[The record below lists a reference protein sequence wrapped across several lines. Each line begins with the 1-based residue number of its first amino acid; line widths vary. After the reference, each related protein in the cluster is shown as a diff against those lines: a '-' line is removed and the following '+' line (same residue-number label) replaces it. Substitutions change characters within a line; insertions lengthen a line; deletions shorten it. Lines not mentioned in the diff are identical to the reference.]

1 MRPTLKV
8 NTMNLKAPKAVL
20 LGTSAL
26 VCLALSAPVMAD
38 DFVITGSDNSTNGTG
53 TTNGGTAAAIA
64 DTAINGSDTVSLGIA
79 LTTTGTNV
87 GIKTNNNGTEAQSN
101 TVTVTKTGS
110 ITTGTGNNA
119 YGIFNDG
126 AYNTTI
132 VSGSIATGTGNSA
145 HGIRNDGNNNTTT
158 VSGSIATKGWNS
170 DGIYNDGNNN
180 TTTISGSITLE
191 GIYAYGIYNRG
202 DSNTTTVAGSIKTGT
217 GNDAYGIRNDGNNN
231 TTTISGS
238 IKTGGNYAD
247 GIWNEGS
254 TNTTTVSGSI
264 TTGGNNAYGIFNRG
278 STNTTTVSGSIATGG
293 RSADGIFND
302 GNNNTTTIS
311 GSITTKGIYADGIR
325 NDGNNNTTTISG
337 TVKATGAK
345 SAALYNYSGSG
356 NSFTLNEGA
365 TIIGDILAEDAT
377 GTVYDATNSKL
388 IFNLGASTSYAYSVS
403 GKGEGTGGGQWD
415 FSDLDGRSQ
424 VVTTTGTGCD
434 TTMSAGND
442 TCNLVTAVGAANAE
456 VQNELQYI
464 TSTSLINSLRLD
476 TPVNTS
482 QEETTATD
490 VWFDAYGV
498 STERDASTWDTTG
511 VVFNA
516 DTRGLTIGKPLVL
529 GDSFGLDLVFNTSQ
543 TDLDVGATKHQNIA
557 AQSFNFGVV
566 MTDLASSSNWDVD
579 AFGFI
584 GRNSYEGK
592 RKVMNNQVST
602 GSETVTSSYS
612 GTKALVG
619 FDVDYTTPINEAVSF
634 KGGINANLSNEKIG
648 AYSES
653 KYSTW
658 NARTVSQAASGIS
671 AGLTHKRDL
680 LSTFVTLGAEY
691 SSLLSGEK
699 ASYTN
704 NGTAT
709 SYTDHDASDDMISSV
724 AVGFKY
730 AGTNGVSFE
739 GAIKGS
745 SSNKGLTSTSA
756 NLGLNW
762 AF

>member
-1 MRPTLKV
+1 MRLTLKV
-8 NTMNLKAPKAVL
+8 NTMNLKRSKSVL
-20 LGTSAL
+20 LGTSASI
-26 VCLALSAPVMAD
+26 CLALAAPVMAD
-38 DFVITGSDNSTNGTG
+38 DFTIASGSA
-53 TTNGGTAAAIA
+53 TNGGNTIDGA
-64 DTAINGSDTVSLGIA
+64 DTVTVTGA
-79 LTTTGTNV
+79 LTTTGANK
-87 GIKTNNNGTEAQSN
+87 GIVTTGGTN
-101 TVTVTKTGS
+101 TV
-110 ITTGTGNNA
+110 
-119 YGIFNDG
+119 
-126 AYNTTI
+126 I
-132 VSGSIATGTGNSA
+132 VSQTGSIATGTGQFA
-145 HGIRNDGNNNTTT
+145 YGIDTDGDGNTIN
-158 VSGSIATKGWNS
+158 VSGSIKSAGD
-170 DGIYNDGNNN
+170 DG
-180 TTTISGSITLE
+180 
-191 GIYAYGIYNRG
+191 YGITNRA
-202 DSNTTTVAGSIKTGT
+202 DS
-217 GNDAYGIRNDGNNN
+217 
-231 TTTISGS
+231 
-238 IKTGGNYAD
+238 
-247 GIWNEGS
+247 
-254 TNTTTVSGSI
+254 NTTTVSGSI
-264 TTGGNNAYGIFNRG
+264 TTGGVDSTGIWNRADNNTTTLTSTGVITVNGEKTDGIFITGDKNITIVHGSIFVNGNGVSTSGDKSSGIFNEGDDNKTILSG
-278 STNTTTVSGSIATGG
+278 SITTTGDYLGGIYNYGDSGDHTVSGSITTDGTEAYGIVNSGDCGLACNTNTNMTG
-293 RSADGIFND
+293 
-302 GNNNTTTIS
+302 
-311 GSITTKGIYADGIR
+311 
-325 NDGNNNTTTISG
+325 ISG
-337 TVKATGAK
+337 TVKSTGTR
-345 SAALYNYSGSG
+345 SAALYNKSGSG

-365 TIIGDILAEDAT
+365 TIIGDILARDSTNNA
-377 GTVYDATNSKL
+377 YDATNSKL

-403 GKGEGTGGGQWD
+403 GKGEGTGAGQWD
-415 FSDLDGRSQ
+415 FSDLDRSNQ
-424 VVTTTGTGCD
+424 VVTTSGTGCD
-434 TTMSAGND
+434 TTITDTGND

-529 GDSFGLDLVFNTSQ
+529 GESFGLDLVFNTSQ

-671 AGLTHKRDL
+671 VGLTHKRDL

-739 GAIKGS
+739 GSIKGS

-756 NLGLNW
+756 NFGLNW

>member
-1 MRPTLKV
+1 MSHAVSTNPKHCKV
-8 NTMNLKAPKAVL
+8 FL

-26 VCLALSAPVMAD
+26 VCLALAAPVMAD

-79 LTTTGTNV
+79 LTTTGTNNV
-87 GIKTNNNGTEAQSN
+87 GIKTSNVDNVSDGNAITVTEA
-101 TVTVTKTGS
+101 GS
-110 ITTGTGNNA
+110 ISTTGTRG
-119 YGIFNDG
+119 YGIYNIGDD
-126 AYNTTI
+126 NTTTM
-132 VSGSIATGTGNSA
+132 SGSISTTGAAGF
-145 HGIRNDGNNNTTT
+145 GIRNYGASNTTT
-158 VSGSIATKGWNS
+158 VSGSITTS
-170 DGIYNDGNNN
+170 GN
-180 TTTISGSITLE
+180 SGSGITN
-191 GIYAYGIYNRG
+191 IG
-202 DSNTTTVAGSIKTGT
+202 DTNTTTVSGSIETTGEY
-217 GNDAYGIRNDGNNN
+217 ASGIFNDGN
-231 TTTISGS
+231 
-238 IKTGGNYAD
+238 
-247 GIWNEGS
+247 

-264 TTGGNNAYGIFNRG
+264 TTANTYAFGIHNKGDNNE
-278 STNTTTVSGSIATGG
+278 TTVSGSIKTTGS
-293 RSADGIFND
+293 SADGIVNV
-302 GNNNTTTIS
+302 GNTNKYTVS
-311 GSITTKGIYADGIR
+311 GSITITGDDAYGIYNSGAS
-325 NDGNNNTTTISG
+325 NTTSISG

-345 SAALYNYSGSG
+345 SAALYNNLGDG

-365 TIIGDILAEDAT
+365 TIIGDILARDSTTAA
-377 GTVYDATNSKL
+377 YDATNSKL

-403 GKGEGTGGGQWD
+403 GKGAGTGAGQWT

-424 VVTTTGTGCD
+424 VVSTLTGTIASVCD
-434 TTMSAGND
+434 TTITDAGND

-482 QEETTATD
+482 QEDTTATD

-511 VVFNA
+511 VLFNA

-619 FDVDYTTPINEAVSF
+619 FDVDYTTPINETVSF

-658 NARTVSQAASGIS
+658 NARRVSQAATGIS

-730 AGTNGVSFE
+730 EGANGVSFE
-739 GAIKGS
+739 GSIKGS
-745 SSNKGLTSTSA
+745 SSNKGLSSTSA
-756 NLGLNW
+756 NFGLNW

>member
-1 MRPTLKV
+1 MSHAVSTNPKHCKV
-8 NTMNLKAPKAVL
+8 FL

-26 VCLALSAPVMAD
+26 ISLALAAPVMAED
-38 DFVITGSDNSTNGTG
+38 ITIASGSFTNNGLTIDGGDTVNVTGTIDTG
-53 TTNGGTAAAIA
+53 TTNNEGGIETTGSNTITVSTDGIIKTGGTSAYGIYNLGNSNET
-64 DTAINGSDTVSLGIA
+64 TAS
-79 LTTTGTNV
+79 
-87 GIKTNNNGTEAQSN
+87 
-101 TVTVTKTGS
+101 GS
-110 ITTGTGNNA
+110 ITTANTYA
-119 YGIFNDG
+119 FGIYNQG
-126 AYNTTI
+126 ASNTTSL
-132 VSGSIATGTGNSA
+132 SGSITTANTFA
-145 HGIRNDGNNNTTT
+145 HGIYNLGASNTTT
-158 VSGSIATKGWNS
+158 VSGSIETTGADAN
-170 DGIYNDGNNN
+170 GIYNQGA
-180 TTTISGSITLE
+180 S
-191 GIYAYGIYNRG
+191 
-202 DSNTTTVAGSIKTGT
+202 
-217 GNDAYGIRNDGNNN
+217 
-231 TTTISGS
+231 
-238 IKTGGNYAD
+238 
-247 GIWNEGS
+247 
-254 TNTTTVSGSI
+254 
-264 TTGGNNAYGIFNRG
+264 
-278 STNTTTVSGSIATGG
+278 
-293 RSADGIFND
+293 
-302 GNNNTTTIS
+302 
-311 GSITTKGIYADGIR
+311 
-325 NDGNNNTTTISG
+325 NTTTISG
-337 TVKATGAK
+337 TVKATGEK
-345 SAALYNYSGSG
+345 SAALYNNSGSG

-365 TIIGDILAEDAT
+365 TIIGDILARD
-377 GTVYDATNSKL
+377 GTTNSKL

-403 GKGEGTGGGQWD
+403 GKGEGTTAGKWT
-415 FSDLDGRSQ
+415 FSDQDGRTQ

-434 TTMSAGND
+434 TTISGAGN
-442 TCNLVTAVGAANAE
+442 TVCNLVTAVGAANAE

-482 QEETTATD
+482 QEETATKD
-490 VWFDAYGV
+490 VWFKAYGV

-511 VVFNA
+511 VVFDA

-529 GDSFGLDLVFNTSQ
+529 GESFGLDLVFNTSQ

-566 MTDLASSSNWDVD
+566 MTDLASSNNWDVD

-584 GRNSYEGK
+584 GRNSYDGQ

-634 KGGINANLSNEKIG
+634 KGGMNANLSNEAIG

-658 NARTVSQAASGIS
+658 NARTVSQAATGIS
-671 AGLTHKRDL
+671 AGLVYKHDL
-680 LSTFVTLGAEY
+680 LSTFVTLGADY
-691 SSLLSGEK
+691 SSLLRGAK

-709 SYTDHDASDDMISSV
+709 SYTDHDASDDMFSTA

-730 AGTNGVSFE
+730 AGTNGVSFD
-739 GAIKGS
+739 GSIKGS
-745 SSNKGLTSTSA
+745 SSNKGLTSTTA

>member
-1 MRPTLKV
+1 LTSTGVITV
-8 NTMNLKAPKAVL
+8 NGPKADGIYNSSGDKNITIVH
-20 LGTSAL
+20 GSIF
-26 VCLALSAPVMAD
+26 VNGNGVAD
-38 DFVITGSDNSTNGTG
+38 DYAEGITNYGDDNE
-53 TTNGGTAAAIA
+53 TTL
-64 DTAINGSDTVSLGIA
+64 S
-79 LTTTGTNV
+79 
-87 GIKTNNNGTEAQSN
+87 
-101 TVTVTKTGS
+101 GS
-110 ITTGTGNNA
+110 ITTTGNYAMGIYN
-119 YGIFNDG
+119 YGD
-126 AYNTTI
+126 
-132 VSGSIATGTGNSA
+132 
-145 HGIRNDGNNNTTT
+145 NNTTT
-158 VSGSIATKGWNS
+158 VSG
-170 DGIYNDGNNN
+170 
-180 TTTISGSITLE
+180 
-191 GIYAYGIYNRG
+191 
-202 DSNTTTVAGSIKTGT
+202 
-217 GNDAYGIRNDGNNN
+217 
-231 TTTISGS
+231 
-238 IKTGGNYAD
+238 
-247 GIWNEGS
+247 
-254 TNTTTVSGSI
+254 
-264 TTGGNNAYGIFNRG
+264 
-278 STNTTTVSGSIATGG
+278 
-293 RSADGIFND
+293 
-302 GNNNTTTIS
+302 
-311 GSITTKGIYADGIR
+311 
-325 NDGNNNTTTISG
+325 
-337 TVKATGAK
+337 TVKATGTK
-345 SAALYNYSGSG
+345 SAALYNESGSG
-356 NSFTLNEGA
+356 NTFTLNEGA
-365 TIIGDILAEDAT
+365 TIIGDILAADAT
-377 GTVYDATNSKL
+377 GTAYVATNSKL

-403 GKGEGTGGGQWD
+403 GKGEGTGGGQWI
-415 FSDLDGRSQ
+415 FSDLDRSSQ

-434 TTMSAGND
+434 TTITIAGND

-529 GDSFGLDLVFNTSQ
+529 GESFGLDLVFNTSQ

-566 MTDLASSSNWDVD
+566 MTDLASSNNWDVD

-619 FDVDYTTPINEAVSF
+619 FDVDYTTPINETVSF
-634 KGGINANLSNEKIG
+634 KGGINANLSNEAIG

-671 AGLTHKRDL
+671 AGLTHKPSDL

-730 AGTNGVSFE
+730 AGANGVSFE

-756 NLGLNW
+756 NFGLNW

>member
-1 MRPTLKV
+1 MRPMPQV

-64 DTAINGSDTVSLGIA
+64 ADAINGSDTVSLGIA
-79 LTTTGTNV
+79 LTTTGTDA
-87 GIKTNNNGTEAQSN
+87 GIKTNNNDTEAQSN

-119 YGIFNDG
+119 YGI
-126 AYNTTI
+126 YNF
-132 VSGSIATGTGNSA
+132 
-145 HGIRNDGNNNTTT
+145 
-158 VSGSIATKGWNS
+158 
-170 DGIYNDGNNN
+170 
-180 TTTISGSITLE
+180 
-191 GIYAYGIYNRG
+191 
-202 DSNTTTVAGSIKTGT
+202 
-217 GNDAYGIRNDGNNN
+217 
-231 TTTISGS
+231 
-238 IKTGGNYAD
+238 
-247 GIWNEGS
+247 GS

-264 TTGGNNAYGIFNRG
+264 TTAGYSSHGIYNLG
-278 STNTTTVSGSIATGG
+278 STNTTTVSGSIRTGTG
-293 RSADGIFND
+293 TYAYGI
-302 GNNNTTTIS
+302 NNRGASNKTTVS
-311 GSITTKGIYADGIR
+311 GSIKTEGAGAHGIYNYGD
-325 NDGNNNTTTISG
+325 NNTTTISG
-337 TVKATGAK
+337 TVKATGTK
-345 SAALYNYSGSG
+345 SAALYNDYGSG

-365 TIIGDILAEDAT
+365 TIIGDILAKDYT
-377 GTVYDATNSKL
+377 GTAYDATISQL

-403 GKGEGTGGGQWD
+403 GKGQGTGAGQWI
-415 FSDLDGRSQ
+415 FSDLDRSSQ

-434 TTMSAGND
+434 TTITGAGND

-529 GDSFGLDLVFNTSQ
+529 GESFGLDLVFNTSQ

-619 FDVDYTTPINEAVSF
+619 FDVDYTTPINEVVSF
-634 KGGINANLSNEKIG
+634 KGGMNANLSNEAIG

-658 NARTVSQAASGIS
+658 NARTVSQAATGIS

-691 SSLLSGEK
+691 SSLLRGEK

-739 GAIKGS
+739 GSIKGS
-745 SSNKGLTSTSA
+745 SSNKGLSSTSA

>member
-1 MRPTLKV
+1 
-8 NTMNLKAPKAVL
+8 MN
-20 LGTSAL
+20 GNGD
-26 VCLALSAPVMAD
+26 AD
-38 DFVITGSDNSTNGTG
+38 DY
-53 TTNGGTAAAIA
+53 A
-64 DTAINGSDTVSLGIA
+64 
-79 LTTTGTNV
+79 
-87 GIKTNNNGTEAQSN
+87 
-101 TVTVTKTGS
+101 
-110 ITTGTGNNA
+110 
-119 YGIFNDG
+119 
-126 AYNTTI
+126 
-132 VSGSIATGTGNSA
+132 
-145 HGIRNDGNNNTTT
+145 
-158 VSGSIATKGWNS
+158 
-170 DGIYNDGNNN
+170 
-180 TTTISGSITLE
+180 E
-191 GIYAYGIYNRG
+191 GITNYGDDNE
-202 DSNTTTVAGSIKTGT
+202 TTL
-217 GNDAYGIRNDGNNN
+217 
-231 TTTISGS
+231 
-238 IKTGGNYAD
+238 
-247 GIWNEGS
+247 
-254 TNTTTVSGSI
+254 SGSI
-264 TTGGNNAYGIFNRG
+264 TTTGNYAMGIWNA
-278 STNTTTVSGSIATGG
+278 
-293 RSADGIFND
+293 

-311 GSITTKGIYADGIR
+311 GSITTGVVGTNAGEDSTGIWNYGNDNTTTLTSTGVITVNGPKADGIYNSSGDKNITIVHGSIFVNGNGVADDYAEGIR
-325 NDGNNNTTTISG
+325 NDGNYNKTTLSGSITTTGNYAMGIANYGDNNTTTISG

-345 SAALYNYSGSG
+345 SAALYNESGSG
-356 NSFTLNEGA
+356 NTFTLNEGA
-365 TIIGDILAEDAT
+365 TIIGDILAIDSTDNA
-377 GTVYDATNSKL
+377 YDATNSKL

-403 GKGEGTGGGQWD
+403 GKGEGTGAGQWD
-415 FSDLDGRSQ
+415 FSDLDRSNQ
-424 VVTTTGTGCD
+424 VVTTSGTGCD
-434 TTMSAGND
+434 TTITDAGND

-634 KGGINANLSNEKIG
+634 KGGINANLSNEAIG

-680 LSTFVTLGAEY
+680 LTTFVTLGAEY

-739 GAIKGS
+739 GSIKGS

-756 NLGLNW
+756 NFGLNW

>member
-26 VCLALSAPVMAD
+26 VCLALSAPVVAD

-64 DTAINGSDTVSLGIA
+64 DTAINGSDTVSLGVA

-87 GIKTNNNGTEAQSN
+87 GIETTGGTNK
-101 TVTVTKTGS
+101 VTVSEAGS
-110 ITTGTGNNA
+110 ITTGTGIYA
-119 YGIFNDG
+119 FGIYIYGDS
-126 AYNTTI
+126 NT
-132 VSGSIATGTGNSA
+132 A
-145 HGIRNDGNNNTTT
+145 T
-158 VSGSIATKGWNS
+158 VSGSIETTGAVAL
-170 DGIYNDGNNN
+170 GIYNF
-180 TTTISGSITLE
+180 GST
-191 GIYAYGIYNRG
+191 
-202 DSNTTTVAGSIKTGT
+202 NTTTVAGSI
-217 GNDAYGIRNDGNNN
+217 
-231 TTTISGS
+231 TTAGA
-238 IKTGGNYAD
+238 YAD
-247 GIWNEGS
+247 GIYNLGS
-254 TNTTTVSGSI
+254 TNTTTVSEDGSI
-264 TTGGNNAYGIFNRG
+264 TTDGTEAYGIRNFG
-278 STNTTTVSGSIATGG
+278 
-293 RSADGIFND
+293 D
-302 GNNNTTTIS
+302 NN
-311 GSITTKGIYADGIR
+311 K
-325 NDGNNNTTTISG
+325 TTISG
-337 TVKATGAK
+337 TVKATGAR
-345 SAALYNYSGSG
+345 SAALYNITGNG

-365 TIIGDILAEDAT
+365 TIIGDIIARDAT
-377 GTVYDATNSKL
+377 NNAHEATNSKL

-403 GKGEGTGGGQWD
+403 GKGEGTGGGQWI
-415 FSDLDGRSQ
+415 FSDLDRSSQ
-424 VVTTTGTGCD
+424 VVTTSGTGCD
-434 TTMSAGND
+434 TTITYAGND

-671 AGLTHKRDL
+671 AGLTHKRSDL

-739 GAIKGS
+739 GSIKGS

-756 NLGLNW
+756 NFGLNW

>member
-1 MRPTLKV
+1 MRAMHQA
-8 NTMNLKAPKAVL
+8 NTMRLKPRKAIL

-26 VCLALSAPVMAD
+26 VCLALAAPVMAT
-38 DFVITGSDNSTNGTG
+38 DFIITSSDGSTNGVG
-53 TTNGGTAAAIA
+53 TTDGGAAIPIA
-64 DTAINGSDTVSLGIA
+64 AGAINGGDTVSLGIA
-79 LTTTGTNV
+79 LTTTSTNT
-87 GIKTNNNGTEAQSN
+87 GIKTTGGTN
-101 TVTVTKTGS
+101 TLTVTGTGS
-110 ITTGTGNNA
+110 ITTTG
-119 YGIFNDG
+119 DG
-126 AYNTTI
+126 
-132 VSGSIATGTGNSA
+132 
-145 HGIRNDGNNNTTT
+145 
-158 VSGSIATKGWNS
+158 
-170 DGIYNDGNNN
+170 
-180 TTTISGSITLE
+180 
-191 GIYAYGIYNRG
+191 AYGIYNQ
-202 DSNTTTVAGSIKTGT
+202 
-217 GNDAYGIRNDGNNN
+217 GNKN
-231 TTTISGS
+231 
-238 IKTGGNYAD
+238 K
-247 GIWNEGS
+247 
-254 TNTTTVSGSI
+254 TTVSGSI
-264 TTGGNNAYGIFNRG
+264 TTSGDKASAAQPSAYGIINEG
-278 STNTTTVSGSIATGG
+278 NNNETTVSGSITTSGD
-293 RSADGIFND
+293 SAIGI
-302 GNNNTTTIS
+302 NNVGSNNKTTV
-311 GSITTKGIYADGIR
+311 
-325 NDGNNNTTTISG
+325 SG
-337 TVKATGAK
+337 TIKSTGEK
-345 SAALYNYSGSG
+345 SLALSTSGDSG
-356 NSFTLNEGA
+356 SFTLDKGA
-365 TIIGDILAEDAT
+365 TIIGDILAAGT
-377 GTVYDATNSKL
+377 GAYVATNSKL
-388 IFNLGASTSYAYSVS
+388 IFNLGASRSYAYSVS
-403 GKGEGTGGGQWD
+403 GKGEGTTAGQWD
-415 FSDLDGRSQ
+415 FSDLDGRTQ
-424 VVTTTGTGCD
+424 VVTTAGTGCD
-434 TTMSAGND
+434 TTITGAGND

-511 VVFNA
+511 VLFNA
-516 DTRGLTIGKPLVL
+516 DTRGVTIGKPLVL

-634 KGGINANLSNEKIG
+634 KGGMNANLSNEAIG

-658 NARTVSQAASGIS
+658 NARTVSQAATGIS

-691 SSLLSGEK
+691 SSLLRGEK

-730 AGTNGVSFE
+730 EGANGVSFE
-739 GAIKGS
+739 GSIKGS
-745 SSNKGLTSTSA
+745 SSNKGLNSTSA

-762 AF
+762 TF

>member
-8 NTMNLKAPKAVL
+8 NTMNLKCSKSVL

-79 LTTTGTNV
+79 LTTTGTYNV
-87 GIKTNNNGTEAQSN
+87 GIKTTGGTN
-101 TVTVTKTGS
+101 KVTVSEAGS
-110 ITTGTGNNA
+110 ITTGTGA
-119 YGIFNDG
+119 Y
-126 AYNTTI
+126 Y
-132 VSGSIATGTGNSA
+132 A
-145 HGIRNDGNNNTTT
+145 HGI
-158 VSGSIATKGWNS
+158 
-170 DGIYNDGNNN
+170 YN
-180 TTTISGSITLE
+180 I
-191 GIYAYGIYNRG
+191 G
-202 DSNTTTVAGSIKTGT
+202 D
-217 GNDAYGIRNDGNNN
+217 
-231 TTTISGS
+231 
-238 IKTGGNYAD
+238 
-247 GIWNEGS
+247 

-264 TTGGNNAYGIFNRG
+264 TTAGYYADGIYNEGAF
-278 STNTTTVSGSIATGG
+278 NTTTVSGSIKIEGD
-293 RSADGIFND
+293 SHGITIYGD
-302 GNNNTTTIS
+302 NNTTTVS
-311 GSITTKGIYADGIR
+311 GSITTDGFAAHGIY
-325 NDGNNNTTTISG
+325 NTGDTNTNTISG

-345 SAALYNYSGSG
+345 SAALYSLRGDG

-365 TIIGDILAEDAT
+365 TIIGDILARDSTNNA
-377 GTVYDATNSKL
+377 YDATNSKL

-403 GKGEGTGGGQWD
+403 GKGEGTGAGQWD
-415 FSDLDGRSQ
+415 FSDLDRSNQ
-424 VVTTTGTGCD
+424 VVTTSGTGCD
-434 TTMSAGND
+434 TTITDTGND

-511 VVFNA
+511 VLFNA

-739 GAIKGS
+739 GSIKGS

-756 NLGLNW
+756 NFGLNW

>member
-1 MRPTLKV
+1 M
-8 NTMNLKAPKAVL
+8 
-20 LGTSAL
+20 
-26 VCLALSAPVMAD
+26 
-38 DFVITGSDNSTNGTG
+38 
-53 TTNGGTAAAIA
+53 
-64 DTAINGSDTVSLGIA
+64 
-79 LTTTGTNV
+79 
-87 GIKTNNNGTEAQSN
+87 
-101 TVTVTKTGS
+101 
-110 ITTGTGNNA
+110 
-119 YGIFNDG
+119 
-126 AYNTTI
+126 
-132 VSGSIATGTGNSA
+132 
-145 HGIRNDGNNNTTT
+145 
-158 VSGSIATKGWNS
+158 
-170 DGIYNDGNNN
+170 
-180 TTTISGSITLE
+180 
-191 GIYAYGIYNRG
+191 
-202 DSNTTTVAGSIKTGT
+202 
-217 GNDAYGIRNDGNNN
+217 
-231 TTTISGS
+231 
-238 IKTGGNYAD
+238 
-247 GIWNEGS
+247 
-254 TNTTTVSGSI
+254 
-264 TTGGNNAYGIFNRG
+264 
-278 STNTTTVSGSIATGG
+278 
-293 RSADGIFND
+293 
-302 GNNNTTTIS
+302 
-311 GSITTKGIYADGIR
+311 
-325 NDGNNNTTTISG
+325 
-337 TVKATGAK
+337 
-345 SAALYNYSGSG
+345 
-356 NSFTLNEGA
+356 
-365 TIIGDILAEDAT
+365 
-377 GTVYDATNSKL
+377 
-388 IFNLGASTSYAYSVS
+388 S
-403 GKGEGTGGGQWD
+403 GKGEGANAGQWT
-415 FSDLDGRSQ
+415 FSDLDGRTQ
-424 VVTTTGTGCD
+424 VVSTLTGTNASVCD
-434 TTMSAGND
+434 TTISGAGN
-442 TCNLVTAVGAANAE
+442 TVCNLVTAVGAANAE

-511 VVFNA
+511 VLFNA
-516 DTRGLTIGKPLVL
+516 DTRGVTIGKPLVL

-634 KGGINANLSNEKIG
+634 KGGMNANLSNEAIG

-658 NARTVSQAASGIS
+658 NARTVSQAATGIS

-691 SSLLSGEK
+691 SSLLRGEK

-730 AGTNGVSFE
+730 EGANGVSFE
-739 GAIKGS
+739 GSIKGS
-745 SSNKGLTSTSA
+745 SSNKGLNSTSA

-762 AF
+762 TF

>member
-1 MRPTLKV
+1 MLKV
-8 NTMNLKAPKAVL
+8 NTMNLKHSKSVL

-26 VCLALSAPVMAD
+26 VCFALSAPVVAD

-64 DTAINGSDTVSLGIA
+64 DTAIDGSDTVSLGIA

-87 GIKTNNNGTEAQSN
+87 GIKTNNNDTEAQSN

-119 YGIFNDG
+119 YGIYNDG
-126 AYNTTI
+126 AYNTTTVAGSITTAGFFANGIRNDGNYNKTTLSGSITTSNDIYAYGIYNYGSNSTTI
-132 VSGSIATGTGNSA
+132 VSGSITTGTGNNA
-145 HGIRNDGNNNTTT
+145 YGIINIGDNNKTTVSGNITTAGFWAAGINIDGNNNTTT
-158 VSGSIATKGWNS
+158 VSGSIKTTGDNGYGIA
-170 DGIYNDGNNN
+170 IYN
-180 TTTISGSITLE
+180 SS
-191 GIYAYGIYNRG
+191 
-202 DSNTTTVAGSIKTGT
+202 
-217 GNDAYGIRNDGNNN
+217 
-231 TTTISGS
+231 
-238 IKTGGNYAD
+238 
-247 GIWNEGS
+247 
-254 TNTTTVSGSI
+254 NTTTVSGSI
-264 TTGGNNAYGIFNRG
+264 KTEGAGAHGIY
-278 STNTTTVSGSIATGG
+278 
-293 RSADGIFND
+293 ND
-302 GNNNTTTIS
+302 G
-311 GSITTKGIYADGIR
+311 D
-325 NDGNNNTTTISG
+325 NNTTTISG
-337 TVKATGAK
+337 TVKATGAS
-345 SAALYNYSGSG
+345 SAALSNFSGSG
-356 NSFTLNEGA
+356 NSFTLDEGA
-365 TIIGDILAEDAT
+365 IIIGDIIAAEYGAFSI
-377 GTVYDATNSKL
+377 GITNSKL

-403 GKGEGTGGGQWD
+403 GKGEGTAAGQWT
-415 FSDLDGRSQ
+415 FSDLDRSSQ

-434 TTMSAGND
+434 TTITYAGND

-498 STERDASTWDTTG
+498 STERDASTLDTTG
-511 VVFNA
+511 VLFNA
-516 DTRGLTIGKPLVL
+516 DTRGVTIGKPLVL

-658 NARTVSQAASGIS
+658 NARTVSQAATGIS

-739 GAIKGS
+739 GSIKGS

-756 NLGLNW
+756 NFGLNW

>member
-1 MRPTLKV
+1 MRPMLKV
-8 NTMNLKAPKAVL
+8 NTMNLKCSKSVL

-26 VCLALSAPVMAD
+26 VCFALAAPVMAD
-38 DFVITGSDNSTNGTG
+38 DFVITSSDGTTNGTG
-53 TTNGGTAAAIA
+53 TRNGGTARLMAT
-64 DTAINGSDTVSLGIA
+64 DINGSDTVSLGIA

-87 GIKTNNNGTEAQSN
+87 GIKTNNNDTEAQSN

-126 AYNTTI
+126 AYNTTT
-132 VSGSIATGTGNSA
+132 VAGSITTAGFFAN
-145 HGIRNDGNNNTTT
+145 GIRNDGNYNKTT
-158 VSGSIATKGWNS
+158 
-170 DGIYNDGNNN
+170 
-180 TTTISGSITLE
+180 L
-191 GIYAYGIYNRG
+191 
-202 DSNTTTVAGSIKTGT
+202 
-217 GNDAYGIRNDGNNN
+217 
-231 TTTISGS
+231 
-238 IKTGGNYAD
+238 
-247 GIWNEGS
+247 
-254 TNTTTVSGSI
+254 SGSI
-264 TTGGNNAYGIFNRG
+264 TTTGNYAMGIANYG
-278 STNTTTVSGSIATGG
+278 
-293 RSADGIFND
+293 D
-302 GNNNTTTIS
+302 
-311 GSITTKGIYADGIR
+311 
-325 NDGNNNTTTISG
+325 NNTTTISG

-345 SAALYNYSGSG
+345 SAALYNVYGSG

-365 TIIGDILAEDAT
+365 TIIGDILASDAT
-377 GTVYDATNSKL
+377 NNAADATNSKL

-403 GKGEGTGGGQWD
+403 GKGEGTGAGQWD
-415 FSDLDGRSQ
+415 FSDLDRSSQ
-424 VVTTTGTGCD
+424 VVTTSGTGCD
-434 TTMSAGND
+434 TTITDAGND

-529 GDSFGLDLVFNTSQ
+529 GESFGLDLVFNTSQ

-658 NARTVSQAASGIS
+658 NARTLLQAASGIS

-739 GAIKGS
+739 GSIKGS

-756 NLGLNW
+756 NFGLNW

>member
-1 MRPTLKV
+1 
-8 NTMNLKAPKAVL
+8 MNLKHSKSVL

-26 VCLALSAPVMAD
+26 VCFALAAPVMAD

-53 TTNGGTAAAIA
+53 TTNGGTVAAIA
-64 DTAINGSDTVSLGIA
+64 DTAIDGSDTVSLGIA
-79 LTTTGTNV
+79 LTTTGTYNV
-87 GIKTNNNGTEAQSN
+87 GIKTTGGTN
-101 TVTVTKTGS
+101 KVTVSEAGS
-110 ITTGTGNNA
+110 ITTGTGA
-119 YGIFNDG
+119 Y
-126 AYNTTI
+126 Y
-132 VSGSIATGTGNSA
+132 A
-145 HGIRNDGNNNTTT
+145 HGI
-158 VSGSIATKGWNS
+158 
-170 DGIYNDGNNN
+170 YN
-180 TTTISGSITLE
+180 I
-191 GIYAYGIYNRG
+191 G
-202 DSNTTTVAGSIKTGT
+202 D
-217 GNDAYGIRNDGNNN
+217 
-231 TTTISGS
+231 
-238 IKTGGNYAD
+238 
-247 GIWNEGS
+247 

-264 TTGGNNAYGIFNRG
+264 TTAGYYADGIYNEGAF
-278 STNTTTVSGSIATGG
+278 NTTTVSGSIKIEGN
-293 RSADGIFND
+293 SHGITIYCD
-302 GNNNTTTIS
+302 NNTTTVS
-311 GSITTKGIYADGIR
+311 GSITTDGTGAHGIY
-325 NDGNNNTTTISG
+325 NTGDTNTNTISG

-345 SAALYNYSGSG
+345 SAALYSLRGDG

-365 TIIGDILAEDAT
+365 TIIGDILARDSTNNA
-377 GTVYDATNSKL
+377 YDATNSKL

-403 GKGEGTGGGQWD
+403 GKGEGTGAGQWD
-415 FSDLDGRSQ
+415 FSDLDRSNQ

-434 TTMSAGND
+434 TTISDVGND

-511 VVFNA
+511 VLFNA
-516 DTRGLTIGKPLVL
+516 DTLGVTIGNPLVL

-658 NARTVSQAASGIS
+658 NARTVSQAATGIS

-730 AGTNGVSFE
+730 AGANGVSFE
-739 GAIKGS
+739 GSIKGS

-756 NLGLNW
+756 NFGLNW

>member
-1 MRPTLKV
+1 MRPMPQV
-8 NTMNLKAPKAVL
+8 NTMNLKHCKSVL

-26 VCLALSAPVMAD
+26 VCLALAAPVVAD

-53 TTNGGTAAAIA
+53 TTNGGTTAAIA
-64 DTAINGSDTVSLGIA
+64 ADAINGSDTVSLGIN
-79 LTTTGTNV
+79 LTTTGTNQ
-87 GIKTNNNGTEAQSN
+87 GIRTTGGGN
-101 TVTVTKTGS
+101 TVTVTGTGS
-110 ITTGTGNNA
+110 ITTGTGNYA
-119 YGIFNDG
+119 DGI
-126 AYNTTI
+126 TI
-132 VSGSIATGTGNSA
+132 LGG
-145 HGIRNDGNNNTTT
+145 NNTTT
-158 VSGSIATKGWNS
+158 VSGSIATTGS
-170 DGIYNDGNNN
+170 SAVGIYNDG
-180 TTTISGSITLE
+180 
-191 GIYAYGIYNRG
+191 
-202 DSNTTTVAGSIKTGT
+202 SN
-217 GNDAYGIRNDGNNN
+217 
-231 TTTISGS
+231 
-238 IKTGGNYAD
+238 
-247 GIWNEGS
+247 
-254 TNTTTVSGSI
+254 NTTTVSGSI
-264 TTGGNNAYGIFNRG
+264 TTTGKASYGILNWG
-278 STNTTTVSGSIATGG
+278 ASNE
-293 RSADGIFND
+293 
-302 GNNNTTTIS
+302 TTIS
-311 GSITTKGIYADGIR
+311 GSIKTAGDSADGIR

-337 TVKATGAK
+337 TVKATGAS
-345 SAALYNYSGSG
+345 SAALYNVKGDG

-365 TIIGDILAEDAT
+365 TIIGDIVARDAT
-377 GTVYDATNSKL
+377 NNAYDATNSKL

-403 GKGEGTGGGQWD
+403 GKGEGTGAGQWD
-415 FSDLDGRSQ
+415 FSDLDRSSQ

-434 TTMSAGND
+434 TTITDAGND

-482 QEETTATD
+482 QEDTTATD

-634 KGGINANLSNEKIG
+634 KGGMNANLSNEAIG

-658 NARTVSQAASGIS
+658 NARTVSQAATGIS

-680 LSTFVTLGAEY
+680 LTTFVTLGAEY
-691 SSLLSGEK
+691 SSLLRGEK

-730 AGTNGVSFE
+730 EGANGVSFE
-739 GAIKGS
+739 GSIKGS
-745 SSNKGLTSTSA
+745 SSNKGLNSTSA
-756 NLGLNW
+756 NFGLNW

>member
-1 MRPTLKV
+1 MRPILKV
-8 NTMNLKAPKAVL
+8 NTMNLKCSKSVL

-26 VCLALSAPVMAD
+26 VCLALAAPVMAD

-145 HGIRNDGNNNTTT
+145 HGIWNDGNNNTTT
-158 VSGSIATKGWNS
+158 VSGSITTTGNYAM
-170 DGIYNDGNNN
+170 GIANYGNNN
-180 TTTISGSITLE
+180 K
-191 GIYAYGIYNRG
+191 
-202 DSNTTTVAGSIKTGT
+202 V
-217 GNDAYGIRNDGNNN
+217 
-231 TTTISGS
+231 
-238 IKTGGNYAD
+238 
-247 GIWNEGS
+247 
-254 TNTTTVSGSI
+254 
-264 TTGGNNAYGIFNRG
+264 
-278 STNTTTVSGSIATGG
+278 
-293 RSADGIFND
+293 
-302 GNNNTTTIS
+302 
-311 GSITTKGIYADGIR
+311 
-325 NDGNNNTTTISG
+325 TISG
-337 TVKATGAK
+337 TVKATGTK

-365 TIIGDILAEDAT
+365 TIIGDILARDAT
-377 GTVYDATNSKL
+377 GTAYDATNSKL

-403 GKGEGTGGGQWD
+403 GKGEGTGGGQWI
-415 FSDLDGRSQ
+415 FSDLDRSSQ
-424 VVTTTGTGCD
+424 VVTTSGTGCD
-434 TTMSAGND
+434 TTITDAGND

-529 GDSFGLDLVFNTSQ
+529 GESFGLDLVFNTSQ

-619 FDVDYTTPINEAVSF
+619 FDVDYTTPINETVSF

-756 NLGLNW
+756 NFGLNW

>member
-1 MRPTLKV
+1 MRPILKV
-8 NTMNLKAPKAVL
+8 NTMNLKHSKSVL

-87 GIKTNNNGTEAQSN
+87 GIKTNNNDTEAQSN

-126 AYNTTI
+126 
-132 VSGSIATGTGNSA
+132 
-145 HGIRNDGNNNTTT
+145 
-158 VSGSIATKGWNS
+158 
-170 DGIYNDGNNN
+170 
-180 TTTISGSITLE
+180 
-191 GIYAYGIYNRG
+191 
-202 DSNTTTVAGSIKTGT
+202 
-217 GNDAYGIRNDGNNN
+217 
-231 TTTISGS
+231 
-238 IKTGGNYAD
+238 
-247 GIWNEGS
+247 
-254 TNTTTVSGSI
+254 
-264 TTGGNNAYGIFNRG
+264 
-278 STNTTTVSGSIATGG
+278 
-293 RSADGIFND
+293 
-302 GNNNTTTIS
+302 
-311 GSITTKGIYADGIR
+311 
-325 NDGNNNTTTISG
+325 NNNTTTISG
-337 TVKATGAK
+337 TVKVTGTK
-345 SAALYNYSGSG
+345 SGALYNYSGSG

-365 TIIGDILAEDAT
+365 TIIGDILAVDET
-377 GTVYDATNSKL
+377 NPSYDATNSKL

-403 GKGEGTGGGQWD
+403 GKGEGTGAGQWI
-415 FSDLDGRSQ
+415 FSDLDRSSQ

-434 TTMSAGND
+434 TTITYAGND

-619 FDVDYTTPINEAVSF
+619 FDVDYTTPINETVSF
-634 KGGINANLSNEKIG
+634 KGGINANLSNEAIG

-756 NLGLNW
+756 NFGLNW

>member
-1 MRPTLKV
+1 
-8 NTMNLKAPKAVL
+8 
-20 LGTSAL
+20 
-26 VCLALSAPVMAD
+26 
-38 DFVITGSDNSTNGTG
+38 
-53 TTNGGTAAAIA
+53 
-64 DTAINGSDTVSLGIA
+64 
-79 LTTTGTNV
+79 
-87 GIKTNNNGTEAQSN
+87 
-101 TVTVTKTGS
+101 
-110 ITTGTGNNA
+110 
-119 YGIFNDG
+119 
-126 AYNTTI
+126 
-132 VSGSIATGTGNSA
+132 
-145 HGIRNDGNNNTTT
+145 
-158 VSGSIATKGWNS
+158 
-170 DGIYNDGNNN
+170 
-180 TTTISGSITLE
+180 
-191 GIYAYGIYNRG
+191 
-202 DSNTTTVAGSIKTGT
+202 
-217 GNDAYGIRNDGNNN
+217 
-231 TTTISGS
+231 
-238 IKTGGNYAD
+238 
-247 GIWNEGS
+247 
-254 TNTTTVSGSI
+254 
-264 TTGGNNAYGIFNRG
+264 
-278 STNTTTVSGSIATGG
+278 
-293 RSADGIFND
+293 
-302 GNNNTTTIS
+302 
-311 GSITTKGIYADGIR
+311 
-325 NDGNNNTTTISG
+325 
-337 TVKATGAK
+337 
-345 SAALYNYSGSG
+345 
-356 NSFTLNEGA
+356 
-365 TIIGDILAEDAT
+365 
-377 GTVYDATNSKL
+377 
-388 IFNLGASTSYAYSVS
+388 
-403 GKGEGTGGGQWD
+403 
-415 FSDLDGRSQ
+415 
-424 VVTTTGTGCD
+424 
-434 TTMSAGND
+434 
-442 TCNLVTAVGAANAE
+442 
-456 VQNELQYI
+456 
-464 TSTSLINSLRLD
+464 
-476 TPVNTS
+476 VNTS

-511 VVFNA
+511 GLFNA

-634 KGGINANLSNEKIG
+634 KGGINANLSNEAIG

-671 AGLTHKRDL
+671 AGLTHNPSDL

-730 AGTNGVSFE
+730 AGANGVSFE
-739 GAIKGS
+739 GSIKGS

-756 NLGLNW
+756 NFGLNW

>member
-1 MRPTLKV
+1 MHPMPQSNAVDLKY
-8 NTMNLKAPKAVL
+8 PKSFL

-26 VCLALSAPVMAD
+26 VCFALAAPVMAD
-38 DFVITGSDNSTNGTG
+38 DFTIASGTSTNDGYTIDGGDTVTLTGALTITGAKEGIE
-53 TTNGGTAAAIA
+53 TTGGT
-64 DTAINGSDTVSLGIA
+64 
-79 LTTTGTNV
+79 
-87 GIKTNNNGTEAQSN
+87 N
-101 TVTVTKTGS
+101 TVIVSKTGS
-110 ITTGTGNNA
+110 ITTGTDQYS
-119 YGIFNDG
+119 YGIDTDG
-126 AYNTTI
+126 
-132 VSGSIATGTGNSA
+132 
-145 HGIRNDGNNNTTT
+145 DGNTIT
-158 VSGSIATKGWNS
+158 VSGNIKSEGD
-170 DGIYNDGNNN
+170 DG
-180 TTTISGSITLE
+180 
-191 GIYAYGIYNRG
+191 YGITNRG
-202 DSNTTTVAGSIKTGT
+202 DF
-217 GNDAYGIRNDGNNN
+217 
-231 TTTISGS
+231 
-238 IKTGGNYAD
+238 
-247 GIWNEGS
+247 
-254 TNTTTVSGSI
+254 NTTTVSGSI
-264 TTGGNNAYGIFNRG
+264 TTGGVDSTGIWNRRHNNTTTLTSTGVITVNGAKTDGIFISGNKNITIVHGSIFVNGHGVSTSGDKSSGIFNEGDDNKTILSG
-278 STNTTTVSGSIATGG
+278 SIKTTGDYLGGIYNYGDSGDHTVSGSITT
-293 RSADGIFND
+293 DGTEAYGIVNSGD
-302 GNNNTTTIS
+302 CVSDCNT
-311 GSITTKGIYADGIR
+311 
-325 NDGNNNTTTISG
+325 NTNMTSISG
-337 TVKATGAK
+337 TVKSTGTR
-345 SAALYNYSGSG
+345 SAALYNKSGSG

-365 TIIGDILAEDAT
+365 TIIGDILARDSTNNA
-377 GTVYDATNSKL
+377 YDATNSKL

-403 GKGEGTGGGQWD
+403 GKGEGTGGGQWI
-415 FSDLDGRSQ
+415 FSDLDRSSQ
-424 VVTTTGTGCD
+424 VVTTSGTGCD
-434 TTMSAGND
+434 TTISDAGND

-634 KGGINANLSNEKIG
+634 KGGINANLSNEAIG

-756 NLGLNW
+756 NFGLNW

>member
-8 NTMNLKAPKAVL
+8 NTMNLKHSKSVL

-26 VCLALSAPVMAD
+26 VCFALSAPVVAD

-53 TTNGGTAAAIA
+53 TTNGGTVAAIA
-64 DTAINGSDTVSLGIA
+64 GTAINGSDTVSLGIA
-79 LTTTGTNV
+79 LTTTGTYE
-87 GIKTNNNGTEAQSN
+87 GIKTTGDTNK
-101 TVTVTKTGS
+101 VTVSEAGS
-110 ITTGTGNNA
+110 ITTVTR
-119 YGIFNDG
+119 YGI
-126 AYNTTI
+126 YNR
-132 VSGSIATGTGNSA
+132 GST
-145 HGIRNDGNNNTTT
+145 NTTT
-158 VSGSIATKGWNS
+158 VSGSITTAESGAH
-170 DGIYNDGNNN
+170 GIYN
-180 TTTISGSITLE
+180 L
-191 GIYAYGIYNRG
+191 
-202 DSNTTTVAGSIKTGT
+202 
-217 GNDAYGIRNDGNNN
+217 
-231 TTTISGS
+231 
-238 IKTGGNYAD
+238 
-247 GIWNEGS
+247 GS

-264 TTGGNNAYGIFNRG
+264 TTGTGAYYAHGIYNIGSTNTTTVFGSITTTGEYSHGIYNLGNTNTTTVSGSITTAGGAHGIYNRG
-278 STNTTTVSGSIATGG
+278 STNTTTVSGSIRTGTG
-293 RSADGIFND
+293 TNAHGIYNYGD
-302 GNNNTTTIS
+302 NNTTTV
-311 GSITTKGIYADGIR
+311 
-325 NDGNNNTTTISG
+325 SG
-337 TVKATGAK
+337 TVKATGAS
-345 SAALYNYSGSG
+345 SAALYSGRGDG

-365 TIIGDILAEDAT
+365 TIIGDILARDSTNNA
-377 GTVYDATNSKL
+377 YDATNSQL

-403 GKGEGTGGGQWD
+403 GKGQGTGGGQWI
-415 FSDLDGRSQ
+415 FSDLDRSSQ

-434 TTMSAGND
+434 TTITGAGND

-511 VVFNA
+511 VLFNA

-634 KGGINANLSNEKIG
+634 KGGINANLSNEAIG

-739 GAIKGS
+739 GSIKGS

-756 NLGLNW
+756 NFGLNW

>member
-87 GIKTNNNGTEAQSN
+87 GIKTTNNDTEAESN

-110 ITTGTGNNA
+110 ITTGTGNHA
-119 YGIFNDG
+119 YGIF
-126 AYNTTI
+126 
-132 VSGSIATGTGNSA
+132 
-145 HGIRNDGNNNTTT
+145 
-158 VSGSIATKGWNS
+158 
-170 DGIYNDGNNN
+170 NDGNNN
-180 TTTISGSITLE
+180 TTTISGSIT
-191 GIYAYGIYNRG
+191 
-202 DSNTTTVAGSIKTGT
+202 TG
-217 GNDAYGIRNDGNNN
+217 GRSAYGIRNDGNNN

-238 IKTGGNYAD
+238 ITTEGNYAY
-247 GIWNEGS
+247 GIYNRGDS
-254 TNTTTVSGSI
+254 NTTTVSGSI
-264 TTGGNNAYGIFNRG
+264 KTGTGDDAYGIYNG
-278 STNTTTVSGSIATGG
+278 GNHNTTTVSGSIETSGYT
-293 RSADGIFND
+293 DGYGIYNYGD
-302 GNNNTTTIS
+302 NNTTTVSGTITTSGDTDSVSHGIRNRGDSNTTTVSGNIVTREAYGHGIYNEGNENITTMS
-311 GSITTKGIYADGIR
+311 GSISTMGDEAHGIYNED
-325 NDGNNNTTTISG
+325 NENTITISG
-337 TVKATGAK
+337 TVKATGTK
-345 SAALYNYSGSG
+345 SAALYNISGDG

-403 GKGEGTGGGQWD
+403 GKGEGTGAGQWI
-415 FSDLDGRSQ
+415 FSDLDRSSQ

-434 TTMSAGND
+434 TTITSAGND

-619 FDVDYTTPINEAVSF
+619 FDVDYTTPINETVSF

-756 NLGLNW
+756 NFGLNW